1 MSTTTTLLDV
11 EQWVRRWSD
20 LEDDSDIRDLVKRS
34 ASAVRLFTANDLVVN

>member
-1 MSTTTTLLDV
+1 MSTTTLLDV

-34 ASAVRLFTANDLVVN
+34 AAVSLFTAND